1 MTTDTIVTNSIQTD
15 GDNASSVAGK
25 VKQIIIDKLG
35 VEASAVIPAASF
47 ANDLGADSLDVFELM
62 IELEKEFDITIPSE
76 EAEKLFTV
84 GSVVNWITKHIK
96 T

>member
-1 MTTDTIVTNSIQTD
+1 MTTETIVTNSSETGS
-15 GDNASSVAGK
+15 GDASPVSLK

-35 VEASAVIPAASF
+35 VEAASITDNARF
-47 ANDLGADSLDVFELM
+47 AGDLGADSLDVFELM

-76 EAEKLFTV
+76 EAEKLYTV
-84 GSVVNWITKHIK
+84 GSVVNCIIKHIK